1 MLKCGKQ
8 LKWNVDMQDVT
19 CQMVGNDPKHVNIV
33 GNHAKQ
39 MNSKTTKY
47 KTLMGTS
54 AEVI

>member
-1 MLKCGKQ
+1 MLKYGKQ

-19 CQMVGNDPKHVNIV
+19 LSMVGNDPKQVNTV
-33 GNHAKQ
+33 AKHGKQ

-54 AEVI
+54 AEVM